1 MIYINMAIAPQ
12 SIRKG
17 TIVLFDGIVVEKQ
30 VILEASK
37 EWAPQHE
44 TMFKKLLK
52 QGGSFKAKGVSI
64 QVFPPDQ
71 ILTSRGE
78 RDGGIQQSD
87 PLARF

>member
-1 MIYINMAIAPQ
+1 MAIAPQ

-17 TIVLFDGIVVEKQ
+17 TIVLFDGTIVEKQ

-37 EWAPQHE
+37 SWEPKHE

-52 QGGSFKAKGVSI
+52 QGGTFRANGVVI
-64 QVFPPDQ
+64 RVVPPDQ

-78 RDGGIQQSD
+78 RDGGIQQVD
-87 PLARF
+87 PLSRF

>member
-1 MIYINMAIAPQ
+1 MAITPQ

-30 VILEASK
+30 VILETSK
-37 EWAPQHE
+37 SWEPKHE

-52 QGGSFKAKGVSI
+52 QGGSFKANGTTIRVI
-64 QVFPPDQ
+64 PQDQ

-78 RDGGIQQSD
+78 RDGGIQQVD
-87 PLARF
+87 PLSRF